1 MSESVV
7 LYEERGSVAIV
18 TLNRP
23 EKMNTLTEGV
33 IQGVA
38 DGIDRAN
45 ASKPVRFTRPTVAFF
60 SSMKSISY
68 AWKSSRP
75 YSLQCKRMHSPSQ
88 VALNAHLVP

>member
-45 ASKPVRFTRPTVAFF
+45 ASKPVRSIVLRGAGPTLTGGYDTEPDIE
-60 SSMKSISY
+60 KR
-68 AWKSSRP
+68 WKGRLHHCRGTDLP
-75 YSLQCKRMHSPSQ
+75 DRL
-88 VALNAHLVP
+88 